1 MSDEQEIEV
10 QEEAGVL
17 PDTDQQTEAPA
28 EPEGPSI
35 EERAREMGWRP
46 KEEWEGPEDKWRE
59 ADEYVKRGEEF
70 LPIVQARARALEDK
84 IKKQEEAYA
93 ARLQKIEEFNQRA
106 MERQR
111 AEFEAEKKRL
121 QEEERQAVREA
132 DEDAYEAIQ
141 KRKQELEQTA
151 PQPAQQPQG
160 DPKVDEWTK
169 RNPWFNQDQE
179 LRDIAIMA
187 AELSAR
193 TGGDVDSQI
202 KAAEEAVRR
211 KRPDLIPAAEEQPAR
226 PAPRQVAPDT
236 PSAAA
241 RLVGAKR
248 SPSADLTKEERE
260 TGQRFVKEGLFKNLD
275 EYARAMNE

>member
-1 MSDEQEIEV
+1 MSDDQEFEV
-10 QEEAGVL
+10 QEETGVI
-17 PDTDQQTEAPA
+17 PGADQQTETPA
-28 EPEGPSI
+28 EPEAPSI

-141 KRKQELEQTA
+141 RRKQELERQVSPEA
-151 PQPAQQPQG
+151 AQPQG
-160 DPKVDEWTK
+160 DQKAIEWAQ
-169 RNPWFNQDQE
+169 RNPWFTQDRE
-179 LRDIAIMA
+179 LHDIAVAAAGRVASRGGDTDAQIRA
-187 AELSAR
+187 AETAVR
-193 TGGDVDSQI
+193 AIAPDVLPP
-202 KAAEEAVRR
+202 AEEA
-211 KRPDLIPAAEEQPAR
+211 PAR